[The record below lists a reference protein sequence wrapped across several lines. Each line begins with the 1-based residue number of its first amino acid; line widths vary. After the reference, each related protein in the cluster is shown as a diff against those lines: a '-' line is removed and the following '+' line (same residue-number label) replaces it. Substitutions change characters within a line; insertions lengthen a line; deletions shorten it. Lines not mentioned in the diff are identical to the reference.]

1 MRKIQ
6 TKESKNTQEKIIEND
21 NINWQKLEGMCFY
34 DAALSVCAKQLGVS
48 HDTIER
54 AIRKKFNWTF
64 AEYKKDIM
72 LDTRLRLISKAI
84 SMALS
89 GDRTMLI
96 FTLKNI
102 AGWGD
107 VVKNENTTTIE
118 VKQDLSGEK
127 TDELIKKAQDLAER
141 LENKRRQKQE
151 PIQK

>member
-1 MRKIQ
+1 MRHSSIMRKKSL
-6 TKESKNTQEKIIEND
+6 KEPIETQQKVIEKND
-21 NINWQKLEGMCFY
+21 PVNWSKLEGLCFY
-34 DAALSVCAKQLGVS
+34 DAALAVCAKQLGIS

-64 AEYKKDIM
+64 SEYKKDIM

-96 FTLKNI
+96 FCLKNV

-107 VVKNENTTTIE
+107 VVKNENTTNA
-118 VKQDLSGEK
+118 D
-127 TDELIKKAQDLAER
+127 
-141 LENKRRQKQE
+141 
-151 PIQK
+151 P